1 MIIYTQVVVDISE
14 GQAGHWGRDGASAT
28 FRRGVLGAQAQSC
41 LLQTLTSTHPCR
53 EVLESLWVWVDPR
66 AFEQP
71 ILESKSLLLS
81 LFMSHRQA
89 AV

>member
-1 MIIYTQVVVDISE
+1 MIVYTQVVVDISE

-28 FRRGVLGAQAQSC
+28 FRPGVLGGQAQSC
-41 LLQTLTSTHPCR
+41 LLQTLTSTHM
-53 EVLESLWVWVDPR
+53 VLESLWVWVDPR

-71 ILESKSLLLS
+71 VLESKSLLLS
-81 LFMSHRQA
+81 LFMSHGQA